1 MKAAAKRFA
10 AAISRRASRDGGSA
24 VVEFVLVVPLVL
36 LIFAAIC
43 QIAFASYV
51 RSTLIACAAEGARS
65 GAEFDA
71 DRGLAVRQTR
81 VALADSI
88 AADAVDDVTATTS
101 RVEGVPFITLATAN
115 MQSADNPKGRA
126 WFQLPTGESVRYD
139 GSNGFLWRSVGNAD
153 RYLTLDAIVRGEQ
166 V

>member
-101 RVEGVPFITLATAN
+101 RVEGVPVMAVTVRARLPLFGLLGPTT
-115 MQSADNPKGRA
+115 MQVSGHA
-126 WFQLPTGESVRYD
+126 VRE
-139 GSNGFLWRSVGNAD
+139 
-153 RYLTLDAIVRGEQ
+153 RGDSE
-166 V
+166 